1 MTTLVQN
8 ARYGDVLGSIFGALA
23 AAVTV
28 RGLADGTAAVA
39 LIGAAGLVAVAA
51 GWARF
56 RFRPRVELRVGDDQL
71 CVGRIGTPGRC
82 FGRGE
87 VRLEL
92 HGGWRQGISLHAA
105 GAHPTE
111 SIPLFG
117 FETADVL
124 NACTAHGWHLD

>member
-39 LIGAAGLVAVAA
+39 LIGTAGLVAVAA

-71 CVGRIGTPGRC
+71 CV
-82 FGRGE
+82 GRGE